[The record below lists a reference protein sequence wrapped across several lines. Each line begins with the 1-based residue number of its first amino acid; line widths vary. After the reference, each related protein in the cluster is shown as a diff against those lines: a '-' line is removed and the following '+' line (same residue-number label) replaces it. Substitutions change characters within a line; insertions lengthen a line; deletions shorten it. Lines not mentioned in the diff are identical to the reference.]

1 VDTEARH
8 DATFRTAALDD
19 IDGIVAI
26 HTASREVAYRGR
38 MPDDLMD
45 YESVEDRRRRW
56 HDRLT
61 SDDPHAVTWIAGLDG
76 RISGF
81 AHASAATS
89 DQTDPSW
96 HVHLLYI
103 APGLQGLGLGRALL
117 ERATATIAAA
127 GFPRATLDVF
137 GFNEEAIRFY
147 EHLGWVRVGALE
159 DMPIPGF
166 LYELRLSPSPDMV
179 R

>member
-8 DATFRTAALDD
+8 DATFRTATLDD
-19 IDGIVAI
+19 IDGIVAV
-26 HTASREVAYRGR
+26 HTASREMAYRGR

-45 YESVEDRRRRW
+45 HESVEDRRRRW

-61 SDDPHAVTWIAGLDG
+61 QVDPESVIWVAEIDDRIAGF
-76 RISGF
+76 S
-81 AHASAATS
+81 HASAATS

-147 EHLGWVRVGALE
+147 EHLGWVRIGIVE
-159 DMPIPGF
+159 EMPF
-166 LYELRLSPSPDMV
+166 LVYLYEKRLALG
-179 R
+179 RT